1 MPGASLWLRPS
12 IPGEFGVATC
22 LGGPRIGAADV
33 GRGAQRRHGWEDFDW
48 GVGFVSVGIFQS
60 WGILIVYN

>member
-1 MPGASLWLRPS
+1 MPGASLWLRPP

-48 GVGFVSVGIFQS
+48 GVGVCFGWDIPKL
-60 WGILIVYN
+60 GDPDCI

>member
-1 MPGASLWLRPS
+1 MPGASLWLRPP

-33 GRGAQRRHGWEDFDW
+33 GRGAQRR
-48 GVGFVSVGIFQS
+48 SVGGLVRLGYPKTGGS
-60 WGILIVYN
+60 